1 MQTAT
6 GIITVVQE
14 QRFRLLTPTGQ
25 GLLLTLARNAS
36 LTSSDLWRLHTAH
49 IQVVVTYQGEP
60 NLESGVAYGVRPSV
74 LPGGIGHD
82 Q

>member
-1 MQTAT
+1 
-6 GIITVVQE
+6 VQA

-36 LTSSDLWRLHTAH
+36 LTGRDLWCLHTAH
-49 IQVVVTYQGEP
+49 IPVVVTYQGEP
-60 NLESGVAYGVRPSV
+60 NLESGVAYSVRPSV
-74 LPGGIGHD
+74 MPGDRGHD